1 MDDLRDARV
10 ARDLGITTDSAR
22 LQREIA
28 EAVEAGRRYIRDHDD
43 DDDDEA
49 REVIERLVAKLK
61 LFEHGPPQRGNSNQ
75 LTLEGAGLLWAR
87 AVKGC
92 RHDDG
97 QRLALARA
105 RQNEILMT
113 VTRRPCSNT
122 ELLEV
127 LRLKDLG
134 CGTATLSA
142 DLSALEGARLIAR
155 EARGRQGAKLWIATG
170 GNQLAC
176 DSGPR
181 SKRSTSASVTR

>member
-1 MDDLRDARV
+1 MSDPYQRLRGMDDLHDARV
-10 ARDLGITTDSAR
+10 AKDLGITRDSAR

-28 EAVEAGRRYIRDHDD
+28 EAVEAGRRYIREHHDA
-43 DDDDEA
+43 DDEV
-49 REVIERLVAKLK
+49 REVVERLVAKLE
-61 LFEHGPPQRGNSNQ
+61 LFEYGPPQRENPNQ

-92 RHDDG
+92 RRDDG

-105 RQNEILMT
+105 RQDEILRAI
-113 VTRRPCSNT
+113 TRRPCSNT

-155 EARGRQGAKLWIATG
+155 EARGRQGAKLWVATV
-170 GNQLAC
+170 AA
-176 DSGPR
+176 R
-181 SKRSTSASVTR
+181 TSTLR